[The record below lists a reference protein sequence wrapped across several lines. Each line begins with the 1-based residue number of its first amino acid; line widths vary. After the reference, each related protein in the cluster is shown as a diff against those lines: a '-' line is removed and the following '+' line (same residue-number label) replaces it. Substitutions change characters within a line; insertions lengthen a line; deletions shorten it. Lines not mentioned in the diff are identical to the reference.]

1 MLINAMLY
9 LNYIIYIMCFTIYTN
24 VGKDKEV
31 IKITVKEAA
40 EILNA
45 EFLGDK
51 DKLICGVSIDSRKVL
66 ENNLFVPIKGL
77 TTNGHNYIA
86 NAIEKGTVAT
96 LWNLDEPNPPT
107 DIAVIFVNDTVIG
120 LQKLAKAYRN
130 KLQTKIVGITGSNGK
145 TSTKD
150 ITAGI
155 LSQKYITQKTLG
167 NYNTEIGVPY
177 TLLSLNEDCE
187 VAVIEMGMERAGE
200 IDFLTRLVR
209 PDIGIIT
216 SVGLVHIDNF
226 DSIEDIARAKLE
238 IVEGIKDEGLFIYYG
253 DDELIQSTVHNTE
266 IKNSIRK
273 KTFGENQNNDLWL
286 KEFKED
292 ISGITF
298 KISDERCD
306 DLHMEMLGKHQA
318 LNALAAILA
327 AKELG
332 MTYEEISIGLSKIE
346 KTGLRNEVLK
356 IRKCTILNDCYKSN
370 PISIK
375 AALDIF
381 ELFESTKKV
390 VVLGDMLGYREMSE
404 DMHYNVGRDLSAHHI
419 DELVTIGEMAKYMA
433 QGARENTEIKSI
445 VEFDNKEQATQYISK
460 YLDIDSSILI
470 KGSRFLKLEEIINT
484 LKQI

>member
-1 MLINAMLY
+1 MLY
-9 LNYIIYIMCFTIYTN
+9 LNYIIYIMCFTIYN

-45 EFLGDK
+45 EYSGDK
-51 DKLICGVSIDSRKVL
+51 DKLICGVSIDSRKVF

-77 TTNGHNYIA
+77 TTNGHSYIA

-120 LQKLAKAYRN
+120 LQKLAQAYRN

-155 LSQKYITQKTLG
+155 LSNKYITQKTLG

-177 TLLSLNEDCE
+177 TLLSLDEDCE

-200 IDFLTRLVR
+200 IEFLTRLVM

-238 IVEGIKDEGLFIYYG
+238 IAKGIKDDGLFIYYG
-253 DDELIQSTVHNTE
+253 DDELIQNTVNNTE
-266 IKNSIRK
+266 IKNSLRK
-273 KTFGENQNNDLWL
+273 KTFGENQNNNLWL

-292 ISGITF
+292 INGITF

-306 DLHMEMLGKHQA
+306 NLHMEMLGKHQA

-327 AKELG
+327 ARELG

-381 ELFESTKKV
+381 ELFESPKKV

-433 QGARENTEIKSI
+433 QGARENTEINSI

-460 YLDIDSSILI
+460 YLDMDSAILI